1 MADRQEHV
9 DGGDGSRP
17 RIVVGVDGSED
28 SGRALDWAAKE
39 AVGRGAVLDIRTFY
53 EPGYTHI
60 TAEEVARTMERT
72 VEEAAARAA
81 AVAPGVVTT
90 TAVREASPP
99 RPCSRRR
106 RVPTSWWSA
115 RGTSERSA
123 DSCWAPSVTRW
134 CCTPPARWP
143 SSTDPVRRPPDGT
156 RSRSAHRAGVRL
168 LSDMVPDWV

>member
-1 MADRQEHV
+1 MAGQAPPDHRAGASHEEGTIMADRQEHV

-90 TAVREASPP
+90 TAVREASPAAALLEAAEGADLLVVGS
-99 RPCSRRR
+99 RDLGAFSGLLLGSVSHKVVLHAPCS
-106 RVPTSWWSA
+106 VA
-115 RGTSERSA
+115 
-123 DSCWAPSVTRW
+123 VI
-134 CCTPPARWP
+134 
-143 SSTDPVRRPPDGT
+143 
-156 RSRSAHRAGVRL
+156 H
-168 LSDMVPDWV
+168 